1 MKKARLTT
9 LLSIFCT
16 LLFCPTPLFS
26 DTISNTF
33 NITYKGSE
41 KIFAKFYSSLNGSKD
56 EIGTYVYDTAKTEHA
71 FYLWVYCNYTG
82 NGNSNIIPYTV
93 TLSGNR
99 MHEETFPTA
108 TLPYWWTTTKVDGK
122 STVTITPVTTTK
134 THENYSQVLS
144 FASGGGILNKF
155 KIVVTIDN
163 NDWQNALAG
172 TYKAT
177 LSVTV
182 SPP

>member
-1 MKKARLTT
+1 M
-9 LLSIFCT
+9 
-16 LLFCPTPLFS
+16 
-26 DTISNTF
+26 
-33 NITYKGSE
+33 G
-41 KIFAKFYSSLNGSKD
+41 
-56 EIGTYVYDTAKTEHA
+56 
-71 FYLWVYCNYTG
+71 
-82 NGNSNIIPYTV
+82 
-93 TLSGNR
+93 
-99 MHEETFPTA
+99 
-108 TLPYWWTTTKVDGK
+108 
-122 STVTITPVTTTK
+122 